1 MPFDRSLRTDAAN
14 YFKNQ
19 GLILK
24 GPRSAKWKT
33 TACNFHG
40 GSESMRV
47 NDASGAWVCMA
58 RCGARGGDILAYHM
72 AMHCLGFI
80 EAAKDLGA
88 WVEDGKP
95 QTQQRPAPLTPR
107 AALTVLAYEANV
119 AAVAAG
125 NIGQGIALTDID
137 CGRLMKASARINR
150 IAEIFL

>member
-1 MPFDRSLRTDAAN
+1 MPFDRSLLTDAAN
-14 YFKNQ
+14 YFENQ

-40 GSESMRV
+40 GSDSMRV

-58 RCGARGGDILAYHM
+58 GCGARGGDILAYHM
-72 AMHCLGFI
+72 AKHCLGVI

-125 NIGQGIALTDID
+125 NIGQGTALTDID
-137 CGRLMKASARINR
+137 RGRLMRASARINR